1 MAILH
6 VFLIAGEPS
15 GDLIGARL
23 MAALRRKLGDHVRFS
38 GIGGPQMG
46 EEGLSSLF
54 PFSELAVMGVFEVLP
69 KVRSLLARMRQ
80 TARAVEEAAPDILV
94 TIDSPAFA
102 FGVVRRLG
110 NRTVPRVHYVAP
122 TVWAWRP
129 WRVHKFARA
138 FDHILALLPF
148 EPPYF
153 EKAGLACSFVGHPV
167 LEGGADNGDGPA
179 FRETHDIDKGA
190 TLLCVLPG
198 SRLGEVNRLLGCFGD
213 AVARLGE
220 RRKDLVVVVPT
231 LPHVAEGV
239 RKATDTWPVRVVLIE
254 ETAARFDA
262 MAASDVA
269 LAASGTVAL
278 ELAMARVPTVIGYKV
293 APLTAMVL
301 RRMVRVRFV
310 SLVNLLVDRAASPE
324 LLQENCEPKKL
335 GDALELLLS
344 DPARRQDVMDAEAE
358 ALLSLGLAGPRPSE
372 RAADVVCRLADVQD
386 TSQ

>member
-1 MAILH
+1 MH

-23 MAALRRKLGDHVRFS
+23 MTALRRKLGDQVRFS
-38 GIGGPQMG
+38 GIGGPQMV
-46 EEGLSSLF
+46 EQGLHSLF
-54 PFSELAVMGVFEVLP
+54 PFSELAVMGVFEILP
-69 KVRSLLARMRQ
+69 SFRSLLARMGQ
-80 TARAVEEAAPDILV
+80 AARAVDDLQPNVLV

-102 FGVVRRLG
+102 FGVVRRLHG
-110 NRTVPRVHYVAP
+110 RAVPRVHYVAP

-129 WRVHKFARA
+129 WRVHKFRRA

-167 LEGGADNGDGPA
+167 LEGGADNGDGPG
-179 FRETHDIDKGA
+179 FREKHGIDKEQ
-190 TLLCVLPG
+190 TLVCVLPG
-198 SRLGEVNRLLGCFGD
+198 SRVGEVNRLLGCFGG
-213 AVARLGE
+213 AVALLGS

-231 LPHVAEGV
+231 LPHVLEAV
-239 RKATDTWPVRVVLIE
+239 RQATGTWPVRVVLIE

-293 APLTAMVL
+293 APVTAMVL
-301 RRMVRVRFV
+301 RYMLRVRFV
-310 SLVNLLVDRAASPE
+310 SLVNLLVGRAAVPE
-324 LLQENCEPKKL
+324 FLQGDCEPETL
-335 GDALELLLS
+335 AEALESYLG
-344 DPARRQDVMDAEAE
+344 DPARRKEAMDAEAE
-358 ALLSLGLAGPRPSE
+358 AVKLLGVAGPRPSE
-372 RAADVVCRLADVQD
+372 RAAEVVCELAVAD
-386 TSQ
+386 